1 MKTIKISLAIVVIG
15 IIGYFVA
22 NSIIDVVNPPL
33 PPPVVNEFTKIID
46 EEISD
51 LQKLSVTNFKALKA
65 SYQDVLFDID
75 EYYGDKRLGKDQLEN
90 DQSKERLS
98 KNLYTIYVSK
108 FIKQS
113 YIVFG
118 KSEWSPVD
126 LNFIRSES
134 ITLRNSK
141 FLDKNLEVY
150 DSFYQF
156 QQVLSKYDE
165 INNFIASCKG
175 FSYSP
180 EEFNSQFPIDAIKQK
195 IARATSYRNQKLENV
210 YVNNCTRLHNQL
222 NEIPKFLFYAHVRYL
237 DKKINNWSGMYDNYN
252 SQGEYVE
259 SFYKK
264 INNEINGLE
273 NDIYNVSNK
282 ENEKTKLYNKL
293 DQDYNNARAYFSKN

>member
-22 NSIIDVVNPPL
+22 TSIIDVVNPPL

-65 SYQDVLFDID
+65 SYQDVQFDID
-75 EYYGDKRLGKDQLEN
+75 EYYGDKRLGKDQVEN

-113 YIVFG
+113 YIVFS
-118 KSEWSPVD
+118 KSDWNPID

-134 ITLRNSK
+134 IILRNSK
-141 FLDKNLEVY
+141 FLDKKGDVY
-150 DSFYQF
+150 SSFYQF
-156 QQVLSKYDE
+156 QQVMNKYDE

-175 FSYSP
+175 FSYSS
-180 EEFNSQFPIDAIKQK
+180 EVLDSQFPIDVVKQK
-195 IARATSYRNQKLENV
+195 IARASSYRNQSLENR

-237 DKKINNWSGMYDNYN
+237 DNKINRWSGMYENYN
-252 SQGEYVE
+252 SSGEYVE
-259 SFYKK
+259 NLYKK
-264 INNEINGLE
+264 INYEINGLE
-273 NDIYNVSNK
+273 NDIYNVPNK
-282 ENEKTKLYNKL
+282 DNEKKKLNDKL
-293 DQDYNNARAYFSKN
+293 TQDYNNAEKYF

>member
-22 NSIIDVVNPPL
+22 NSIIDIGNPPL

-65 SYQDVLFDID
+65 SYQDVQFDID
-75 EYYGDKRLGKDQLEN
+75 EYYSDKRLGKDQVEN

-98 KNLYTIYVSK
+98 KNLYTTYVIK
-108 FIKQS
+108 FIKQA
-113 YIVFG
+113 YIVFS
-118 KSEWSPVD
+118 KSEWNPID

-141 FLDKNLEVY
+141 FLDKKGDVY
-150 DSFYQF
+150 SSFYQF

-175 FSYSP
+175 FSYTS
-180 EEFNSQFPIDAIKQK
+180 EVLDSQFPIDAVKQK
-195 IARATSYRNQKLENV
+195 IARASSYRNHSLENN

-222 NEIPKFLFYAHVRYL
+222 KEIPKILFYSHVRYL
-237 DKKINNWSGMYDNYN
+237 DKKINKWSGMYDNYN

-259 SFYKK
+259 NLYKK
-264 INNEINGLE
+264 INYEINGLE
-273 NDIYNVSNK
+273 NDIYNVPNK
-282 ENEKTKLYNKL
+282 DNEKKKLNDKL
-293 DQDYNNARAYFSKN
+293 NQDYNNAENYFK

>member
-1 MKTIKISLAIVVIG
+1 MKTIKISLSIFVIG

-33 PPPVVNEFTKIID
+33 PPPVVNQFTKIID

-51 LQKLSVTNFKALKA
+51 LQKLSVTNFNTLKA
-65 SYQDVLFDID
+65 SYQDVLYDID
-75 EYYGDKRLGKDQLEN
+75 NYHLEKRLGKDQVEN

-113 YIVFG
+113 YIVFS
-118 KSEWSPVD
+118 KSDWNPVD

-141 FLDKNLEVY
+141 FLDKKGDVFN
-150 DSFYQF
+150 SFYQF
-156 QQVLSKYDE
+156 QQILSKYDE

-175 FSYSP
+175 FSYSS
-180 EEFNSQFPIDAIKQK
+180 EVLDSQFPIDVVNQK
-195 IARATSYRNQKLENV
+195 IARAASYRNQRLENN

-222 NEIPKFLFYAHVRYL
+222 KEIPKFLFYANVRYL
-237 DKKINNWSGMYDNYN
+237 DKKINKWSGMYENYN
-252 SQGEYVE
+252 SLGEYVE
-259 SFYKK
+259 NLYQK
-264 INNEINGLE
+264 INNEVNGLE
-273 NDIYNVSNK
+273 NDIYNVPNK
-282 ENEKTKLYNKL
+282 NNEKKKLNDKL
-293 DQDYNNARAYFSKN
+293 NQDYNNAEKYF